1 MGSYKKLFKKMAS
14 IDQIIGS
21 INDSCRKRGGKYKN
35 YSCKTVSWDDVQR
48 GTVGGGL
55 SCWGSNITDTYLKSK
70 DGRRLF
76 TVRSDNWNEKL
87 GHVSTNQIALVQG
100 NQSSEKELSP
110 ITLKTFLENAKKYGN
125 YAGLDVESLANLDL
139 DQKVS
144 VRFQTTFLPVDDSEK
159 ANIEFATE
167 AYNYNTR
174 DDADPRN
181 LILLCTSQGIA
192 LQQDGAGTKRIYH
205 HDVKDG
211 KIERYWL
218 EAEKSKHKVGGAQVE
233 TKEEKEDAIKRG
245 KATSSVIGVK
255 ALGTRFNVLMT
266 LQIPLQQQV
275 KKPTRSNQY
284 SSFAPKSKG
293 FSFGVSHSSDAS
305 CASEE
310 EMGGALYDNMECLN
324 VALSCPPPCSPMK
337 SLQMDSAP
345 MFRKTRAKRGGPPP
359 PPPSGT
365 ANAARVSRGSKF
377 DDWDGL
383 TMKKPIRN
391 PQEHITATIV
401 IYFTVSGGVPKE
413 SDVVAAIDDMEMLY
427 ASCND
432 YGNLAD
438 KEFDFMKSELTVK
451 DVVDIKGKLKEQP
464 PNPTHKGV
472 TNFDQ
477 FPQ

>member
-1 MGSYKKLFKKMAS
+1 MAS
-14 IDQIIGS
+14 IDEIINS

-35 YSCKTVSWDDVQR
+35 YSCQTVSWDDVQR

-100 NQSSEKELSP
+100 NQSSEKVLSP
-110 ITLKTFLENAKKYGN
+110 ITLKTFLENSKKYGN
-125 YAGLDVESLANLDL
+125 YAGLDVESLSDIDL

-218 EAEKSKHKVGGAQVE
+218 EAEKSKHKVGGAQIE

-266 LQIPLQQQV
+266 LQIPLQQQQLH
-275 KKPTRSNQY
+275 TRSLSY
-284 SSFAPKSKG
+284 SE
-293 FSFGVSHSSDAS
+293 
-305 CASEE
+305 SEE
-310 EMGGALYDNMECLN
+310 DMNFVFYKCSSIGLKKCAP
-324 VALSCPPPCSPMK
+324 SPPMLLATDSSPVY
-337 SLQMDSAP
+337 
-345 MFRKTRAKRGGPPP
+345 RKNRVKRCGPPP

-377 DDWDGL
+377 DDWNGL

-391 PQEHITATIV
+391 PEEHITATIV

-451 DVVDIKGKLKEQP
+451 DVIDIKSKIQDQP
-464 PNPTHKGV
+464 ANPIYKGV
-472 TNFDQ
+472 ANFDQ
-477 FPQ
+477 FPE